1 MVKIGKLN
9 PLSFER
15 GGRIQSGRPSVQI
28 PKEGGNTLQERLT
41 AIDNGDPS
49 AISFKQASYGYSPNS
64 GSLQSRLDAIGTRE
78 LRPRYDEKNL
88 DYYG

>member
-15 GGRIQSGRPSVQI
+15 GGRIPSGQSFAPI
-28 PKEGGNTLQERLT
+28 PKEGDNTLKDLP
-41 AIDNGDPS
+41 A
-49 AISFKQASYGYSPNS
+49 
-64 GSLQSRLDAIGTRE
+64 RLDAIGTRE

-88 DYYG
+88 DYYV

>member
-1 MVKIGKLN
+1 MVKIGKSN

-15 GGRIQSGRPSVQI
+15 NGRIPSAQPSVQI
-28 PKEGGNTLQERLT
+28 GGNTLKERLA

-64 GSLQSRLDAIGTRE
+64 DSLLSRLDAIGTGE
-78 LRPRYDEKNL
+78 IRPRYDDKNL

>member
-15 GGRIQSGRPSVQI
+15 GGRIPSGQSFAPI
-28 PKEGGNTLQERLT
+28 PKEGGNTLQERLA
-41 AIDNGDPS
+41 AIDNGDSS

-64 GSLQSRLDAIGTRE
+64 DSLQARLDAIGTGE
-78 LRPRYDEKNL
+78 IRPRYDDKNL

>member
-15 GGRIQSGRPSVQI
+15 GGRIPSGQSFAPI

-49 AISFKQASYGYSPNS
+49 ATFKQASYGYSPNS
-64 GSLQSRLDAIGTRE
+64 GSLLARLDAIGSGE

>member
-1 MVKIGKLN
+1 MVKIGKSN

-15 GGRIQSGRPSVQI
+15 NGRIQSGRPSVQI

-64 GSLQSRLDAIGTRE
+64 DSLLSRLDAIGTGE
-78 LRPRYDEKNL
+78 IRPRYDDKNL